1 MTARPATAPITTSVA
16 GIDWRNAL
24 ITQPTGIAGAWV
36 IVNYSNRADVVAGPM
51 AHDDVFNQ
59 VIRWNATTTRD
70 SWCIRRA
77 AAAAEIATL
86 S

>member
-1 MTARPATAPITTSVA
+1 MTASTATAPIA
-16 GIDWRNAL
+16 GIDWRAAL

-36 IVNYSNRADVVAGPM
+36 IVNYSNHADVVAGPM
-51 AHDDVFNQ
+51 VHDDAFNQ
-59 VIRWNATTTRD
+59 VIHWNATTTRD

-77 AAAAEIATL
+77 TAAEIATL